1 MVSHSHRRPL
11 LYAALLQYEPFFYNL
26 ACWIQIWYHGRC
38 LWNVLYNRKILILRD
53 VFKFVLL
60 VINSL
65 NVLDHVALFRSLWN
79 AGRSSL
85 RKFNWKETDIYSCKL
100 LYAQRML
107 ACSCALREY
116 IVAYL
121 VPRRD
126 WRPRKK
132 LVTILYINL
141 RTIIDYIHRL
151 RLQTRLNLRI
161 LFFGAK
167 TNPGGD
173 RVTFQLASSLSRR
186 LKITNSKRIGTFP
199 CSKIR
204 CKNRLI
210 AHPFLFT
217 FAILWKI

>member
-1 MVSHSHRRPL
+1 MCSTTSRCFAAYGTQIARPFENSTEKKPISTAVN
-11 LYAALLQYEPFFYNL
+11 Y
-26 ACWIQIWYHGRC
+26 CTHG
-38 LWNVLYNRKILILRD
+38 
-53 VFKFVLL
+53 
-60 VINSL
+60 
-65 NVLDHVALFRSLWN
+65 
-79 AGRSSL
+79 
-85 RKFNWKETDIYSCKL
+85 
-100 LYAQRML
+100 
-107 ACSCALREY
+107 ACSRACSRALREY

-151 RLQTRLNLRI
+151 RLKTRLNLRI

-186 LKITNSKRIGTFP
+186 LKITNPRRIGKDSSVQRFAA
-199 CSKIR
+199 KIG
-204 CKNRLI
+204 
-210 AHPFLFT
+210 
-217 FAILWKI
+217 